1 MIKLNRFDA
10 LQPAKCSPVLGY
22 DETVPLGDQRNKA
35 PASLATADGC
45 QHTEAPLV
53 WGSRA

>member
-35 PASLATADGC
+35 PESPASLATADGC
-45 QHTEAPLV
+45 QHN
-53 WGSRA
+53 

>member
-1 MIKLNRFDA
+1 MIKLNRFGA

-35 PASLATADGC
+35 SESPASLATADGC
-45 QHTEAPLV
+45 KHN
-53 WGSRA
+53 